1 MRTMI
6 VVLTLPLA
14 ACSANAHYS
23 DPRAMAKLNAVFEAR
38 DACLAKNAASAVT
51 GDASAS
57 SVARAISASCQV
69 ETDRLISISNPYNDP
84 EITAAIQKDTQFR
97 ATGYVL
103 KARGQVASD

>member
-14 ACSANAHYS
+14 ACSAEAHYS
-23 DPRAMAKLNAVFEAR
+23 DPRGMSKINSLYEAR
-38 DACLAKNAASAVT
+38 DACLARNAASAVS

-57 SVARAISASCQV
+57 SAARAISASCQA
-69 ETDRLISISNPYNDP
+69 ETDRLIQLSNPHSDP
-84 EITAAIQKDTQFR
+84 EITAAIRKDTEFR

-103 KARGQVASD
+103 KARGQVATD